1 LTLTTTFEENTMS
14 EVGMFKG
21 NALVSSDLFKSLQA
35 MNENLGGGSK
45 SGGGSRRIS
54 LRGGKFRQMLGGEQL
69 AVSKEDAMEIVIVD
83 AARIARTF
91 YAGQYS
97 ADNPTAPQCWSAD
110 TNAPSPDVPEDQ
122 RQASRCLECPQ
133 NVKGSGMGNSR
144 ACRFSQRLAVA
155 FPGDLDKIYQLQLP
169 ATSIFGE
176 TKDGKMPMQAYA
188 KFLSANNTPAAAI
201 VTQMYFDENSEVP
214 KLFFKPVRPL
224 EQEELEKVVEMR
236 EHPDTKRAI
245 TMTVA
250 QTDGVQKLTVQ
261 EDAPKPAPK
270 RRANAIEEAE
280 AVEDE
285 AVEEPKKAVKKK
297 AAPPPEDDGDL
308 GDLVDS
314 LWDDA

>member
-1 LTLTTTFEENTMS
+1 MS
-14 EVGMFKG
+14 EVGVFKG
-21 NALVSSDLFKSLQA
+21 NALVSSDLFKSLQV
-35 MNENLGGGSK
+35 MNENLSGGTGGG
-45 SGGGSRRIS
+45 GARRIS

-110 TNAPSPDVPEDQ
+110 TNTPSPDVPEDQ

-224 EQEELEKVVEMR
+224 EQEELEKVIEMR

-250 QTDGVQKLTVQ
+250 QTDGVQKVTVQ

-270 RRANAIEEAE
+270 RRANAIEEAAE
-280 AVEDE
+280 EE
-285 AVEEPKKAVKKK
+285 SVEEPKKAAKKK

-308 GDLVDS
+308 GDIVDS
-314 LWDDA
+314 LWDDE

>member
-1 LTLTTTFEENTMS
+1 
-14 EVGMFKG
+14 
-21 NALVSSDLFKSLQA
+21 
-35 MNENLGGGSK
+35 
-45 SGGGSRRIS
+45 
-54 LRGGKFRQMLGGEQL
+54 MLGGEQL

-122 RQASRCLECPQ
+122 RQAPRCLECPQ

-201 VTQMYFDENSEVP
+201 VTLMYFDENSEVP

-250 QTDGVQKLTVQ
+250 QTDGVQKVTVQ
-261 EDAPKPAPK
+261 EEAPKPARKK
-270 RRANAIEEAE
+270 RVNAIEAD
-280 AVEDE
+280 DE
-285 AVEEPKKAVKKK
+285 PEVVEEPKKVAKKPEPP
-297 AAPPPEDDGDL
+297 AAKEEDLDDI
-308 GDLVDS
+308 VDS
-314 LWDDA
+314 LWDDE

>member
-1 LTLTTTFEENTMS
+1 MS
-14 EVGMFKG
+14 EVGVFKG
-21 NALVSSDLFKSLQA
+21 NALVSSDLFKSLQV
-35 MNENLGGGSK
+35 MNENLSGGTGGG
-45 SGGGSRRIS
+45 GARRIS
-54 LRGGKFRQMLGGEQL
+54 LRGGKFRQMLSGEQL

-110 TNAPSPDVPEDQ
+110 TNTPSPDVPEDQ

-133 NVKGSGMGNSR
+133 NVKGSGSGDSR

-201 VTQMYFDENSEVP
+201 VTEMYFDENSEVP

-224 EQEELEKVVEMR
+224 EQEELEKVIEMR

-250 QTDGVQKLTVQ
+250 QTDGVQKVTVQ
-261 EDAPKPAPK
+261 EAPKPAPK
-270 RRANAIEEAE
+270 RRANAIEAE
-280 AVEDE
+280 AAEDE